1 VMHKALAFCTLSWIC
16 ACTSKPLEAEGDADR
31 PNMPAPRA
39 CSGAL
44 KQTLSLVDAVSEG
57 LVSTLSESETERTIF
72 IDATAG
78 GIDGQDK
85 QPWVYVALGTGQ
97 AVAITDLQAFKSIA
111 WDLAFKRFVVRSNSG
126 DSGPGKG
133 GAIRIALPWEQVSRA
148 TLGDKALP
156 IEEWFDDECM
166 LQRDVNNELITSF
179 TGWSEYDE
187 ANHVLNAADVV
198 YIVAGGNG
206 LLYKVAI
213 LDYYSTPSGA
223 HGTTAAR
230 YKVRIAPL
238 P

>member
-1 VMHKALAFCTLSWIC
+1 MYKALIFCALSWCC
-16 ACTSKPLEAEGDADR
+16 ACTSKPLEEDGSANKTDI
-31 PNMPAPRA
+31 PAPRA

-44 KQTLSLVDAVSEG
+44 KQTLSLVDAVSG
-57 LVSTLSESETERTIF
+57 AAVSTLAESDTERTIF

-85 QPWVYVALGTGQ
+85 NPWVYVALGTGQ

-111 WDLAFKRFVVRSNSG
+111 WDLAFKRFVVRNNSG
-126 DSGPGKG
+126 DSGPGSG
-133 GAIRIALPWEQVSRA
+133 GAIRIALPWDKVSRA

-156 IEEWFDDECM
+156 IEEWFDDDCM
-166 LQRDVNNELITSF
+166 LQLDVNHELITSF

-213 LDYYSTPSGA
+213 LDYYSTPTGA
-223 HGTTAAR
+223 HGTTAGR